1 MVLHCHSRGRGS
13 KLEKQHWP
21 AEGESEAK
29 PPCES
34 NSLPP
39 RDKHLKIL
47 YSVNNYGQYYVPGPT
62 YYTYVWDMVLVL
74 NTVGLEKSNEK

>member
-29 PPCES
+29 PQS